1 MNTATVHQHRPMLP
15 MLSLLAAGAAITLGV
30 VAIATDDAGS
40 FTPSPT
46 PVVTTRGVDAPP
58 VAASSRAGSSTVDDH
73 AGDCLLRRPGVA
85 TRC

>member
-15 MLSLLAAGAAITLGV
+15 MLSLLAAAAAITLGV

-40 FTPSPT
+40 LTPSPT
-46 PVVTTRGVDAPP
+46 PVVSTRDVDAPP
-58 VAASSRAGSSTVDDH
+58 AAASSRAGSSTVDGH